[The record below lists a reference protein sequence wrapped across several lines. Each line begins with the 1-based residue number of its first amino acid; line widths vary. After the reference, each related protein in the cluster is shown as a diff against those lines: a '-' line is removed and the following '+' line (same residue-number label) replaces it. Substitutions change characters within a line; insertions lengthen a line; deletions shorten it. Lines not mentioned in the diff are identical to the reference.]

1 VAADLPEHHPADRGH
16 QRRAHEPRALP
27 RGPVQGAAHAARPV
41 PRRGRRRLLHRS
53 GLLDVGQDDPSFSL
67 TSTFIPQGGA
77 REVLT
82 GFLAADAEAGDQD
95 GQPSE
100 SYGKLRLLEL
110 PRNSTVS
117 GPGQVQNQF
126 NSDPTVS
133 RELNLLRQGDS
144 TVLNGNLLTLPVGGG
159 LLYVQ
164 PVYVQS
170 STGTQYPLLRKV
182 LVAFG
187 DTVGFADTLG
197 EALDQ
202 VFGGDS
208 GADVGEEPVDVGPTA
223 PDDGAVD
230 PGTEPEP
237 TTEPTTTPSA
247 EPTPTEEPTAP
258 VAPDAATAR
267 QQLDQALAD
276 ADAAFTDGE
285 AALAAG
291 DFAAYGEA
299 QERLQAA
306 IRAALAAEQALGQ

>member
-1 VAADLPEHHPADRGH
+1 M
-16 QRRAHEPRALP
+16 
-27 RGPVQGAAHAARPV
+27 
-41 PRRGRRRLLHRS
+41 
-53 GLLDVGQDDPSFSL
+53 
-67 TSTFIPQGGA
+67 
-77 REVLT
+77 LT
-82 GFLAADAEAGDQD
+82 GFLAVDAEAGDQD

-100 SYGKLRLLEL
+100 GYGRLRLLEL

-208 GADVGEEPVDVGPTA
+208 GADVGEEPVGVGPTA
-223 PDDGAVD
+223 P
-230 PGTEPEP
+230 
-237 TTEPTTTPSA
+237 TTGPRWTRAPSRA
-247 EPTPTEEPTAP
+247 SPRPSRPRRRRARGRRRRP

-276 ADAAFTDGE
+276 ADAAFAAGQ

-299 QERLQAA
+299 QERLQTA
-306 IRAALAAEQALGQ
+306 IQAALAAEAGDRPVADAVAPGVRPERRRT